1 MLNLVL
7 FGPPGAGKGT
17 QAEFLINTY
26 DLIHLSTGDLLRGE
40 ISGKTN
46 LGLEAKKFMDKG
58 ELVPDAVVIG
68 MIKNKL
74 ENNRKVKG
82 FIFDGFPRTV
92 EQAKALDELL
102 NENQTPISGMLSLEV
117 EEQELTDRLMKR
129 GMISGRPDDQDL
141 NIIKNRIQVY
151 HQKTAPLADY
161 YSKQGKHFSIN
172 GMGEIPQIADRLKE
186 TVGKLL
192 P

>member
-40 ISGKTN
+40 ISEKTN

-74 ENNRKVKG
+74 ESNRKVKG

-117 EEQELTDRLMKR
+117 EEQELIDRLMKR
-129 GMISGRPDDQDL
+129 GIISGRADDQDL

-161 YSKQGKHFSIN
+161 YNKQGKYFSIN
-172 GMGEIPQIADRLKE
+172 GVGEIPQIADRLKE

>member
-26 DLIHLSTGDLLRGE
+26 DLLHLSTGDLLRSE
-40 ISGKTN
+40 ISEKTN

-74 ENNRKVKG
+74 DNNQKVKG

-151 HQKTAPLADY
+151 HQKTAPLAEY
-161 YSKQGKHFSIN
+161 YSKQGKYFSIN
-172 GMGEIPQIADRLKE
+172 GMGEIPEIASRLIE